1 MQSIAKQIL
10 EEAHALPEGALINAK
25 AFLRLG
31 SRAAVGRALRRLEGR
46 MVLMRVGRG
55 LYVRPGD
62 SSTSACQPVLYAQT
76 PRKKSRMI

>member
-31 SRAAVGRALRRLEGR
+31 SRAAVGQALSGGLKDGR
-46 MVLMRVGRG
+46 
-55 LYVRPGD
+55 Y
-62 SSTSACQPVLYAQT
+62 
-76 PRKKSRMI
+76 

>member
-31 SRAAVGRALRRLEGR
+31 SRAAVGQALRRLTEGTDA
-46 MVLMRVGRG
+46 GRSWP
-55 LYVRPGD
+55 LRPPGS

-76 PRKKSRMI
+76 PRKNSRMI

>member
-31 SRAAVGRALRRLEGR
+31 SRAAVGQALRRLKGR
-46 MVLMRVGRG
+46 KVLTRVGRG
-55 LYVRPGD
+55 LYVRPGGHRRALA
-62 SSTSACQPVLYAQT
+62 SLCFT
-76 PRKKSRMI
+76 PKHRAKNHG